1 MQCSLL
7 LVIRLHMYSTCT
19 CQQEICI
26 FIMLTR
32 KSHQSIKNKF
42 HFMVSCFRKKWQ
54 TKREKKNMKKSKF
67 EENNNSKETEALQI
81 DSNLVLIEWSV
92 FPDTKG

>member
-1 MQCSLL
+1 
-7 LVIRLHMYSTCT
+7 
-19 CQQEICI
+19 
-26 FIMLTR
+26 
-32 KSHQSIKNKF
+32 
-42 HFMVSCFRKKWQ
+42 MVSCFRKKWQ
-54 TKREKKNMKKSKF
+54 TKREKKNMKKSKI